1 VVQES
6 PEINHSLS
14 EAPTEN
20 EPLAHRYSSS
30 LYNRKVFA
38 DAISEGPE
46 SKTAHKP
53 LRVKT
58 FLMILVMVITGPL
71 GNVLLGKGMK
81 HVGSVVAWPPSQLFQ
96 TGSKIFASTS
106 IWLGIS
112 SLIVFFVSYML
123 VLSWAD
129 YSFVQPASSLAYG
142 VVALLSYLVL
152 GEAVSPLRWAGIGVI
167 CLGVFVISHTAPRT
181 TSAETARQV

>member
-1 VVQES
+1 M
-6 PEINHSLS
+6 N
-14 EAPTEN
+14 
-20 EPLAHRYSSS
+20 
-30 LYNRKVFA
+30 LYNRIVLA
-38 DAISEGPE
+38 DAISEEPE
-46 SKTAHKP
+46 SKAAHKP

-58 FLMILVMVITGPL
+58 FLMILVMIVTGPL

-81 HVGSVVAWPPSQLFQ
+81 HVGAVVIWPPSQLLH
-96 TGSKIFASTS
+96 TALKVFASTS

-112 SLIVFFVSYML
+112 SLILFFVSYML

-142 VVALLSYLVL
+142 VVALLGYLML
-152 GEAVSPLRWAGIGVI
+152 GETVSPLRWVGIAII

-181 TSAETARQV
+181 TSKKTARQI

>member
-1 VVQES
+1 M
-6 PEINHSLS
+6 N
-14 EAPTEN
+14 
-20 EPLAHRYSSS
+20 
-30 LYNRKVFA
+30 LYNRIVLA

-53 LRVKT
+53 LRLKT
-58 FLMILVMVITGPL
+58 FLMILVMIVTGPQ

-81 HVGSVVAWPPSQLFQ
+81 HVGAVVIWPPSQLLH
-96 TGSKIFASTS
+96 TALKVFASTS

-112 SLIVFFVSYML
+112 SLILFFVSYML

-142 VVALLSYLVL
+142 VVALLGYLML
-152 GEAVSPLRWAGIGVI
+152 GETVLPLRWVGIAII

-181 TSAETARQV
+181 TSKKTARQT